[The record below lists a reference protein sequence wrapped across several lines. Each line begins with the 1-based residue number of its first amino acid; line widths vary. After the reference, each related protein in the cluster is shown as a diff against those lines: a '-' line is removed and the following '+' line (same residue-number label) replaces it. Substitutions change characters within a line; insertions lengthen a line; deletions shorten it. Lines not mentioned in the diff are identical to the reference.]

1 MAGEPVL
8 VLGATGRTGRRVAA
22 RLRVA
27 GETVRGVARGTDPAF
42 DWAQPQTWEPALAGV
57 ERMYLMAPDG
67 VAVDPAFV
75 RAAVDAGVRRIVL
88 LSSRAIETMG
98 DERLLAAEATVRASG
113 AEWTIVRP
121 DWIDQNFD
129 EGFLAPAVG
138 FGLVTVPV
146 GDVRTPFV
154 DAEDIAAV
162 VVAALTQ
169 DGHGGRTYEVTGPRA
184 LSFAEA
190 TAIVARAAQRPVAFD
205 GSGEAYAAAMRGLG
219 MPEEQT
225 QAEIAAFAALA
236 AEGDQAPTG
245 DVERVT
251 GRPPTAFE
259 EYAAAAAARGA
270 WRD

>member
-1 MAGEPVL
+1 M
-8 VLGATGRTGRRVAA
+8 
-22 RLRVA
+22 
-27 GETVRGVARGTDPAF
+27 
-42 DWAQPQTWEPALAGV
+42 
-57 ERMYLMAPDG
+57 
-67 VAVDPAFV
+67 
-75 RAAVDAGVRRIVL
+75 
-88 LSSRAIETMG
+88 
-98 DERLLAAEATVRASG
+98 
-113 AEWTIVRP
+113 RP

-129 EGFLAPAVG
+129 EGFLEPAVR

-169 DGHGGRTYEVTGPRA
+169 DGHAGRTYEVTGPRA

-190 TAIVARAAQRPVAFD
+190 TEIVGRAAQRTVRFD
-205 GSGEAYAAAMRGLG
+205 GGAEAYAARMGALG
-219 MPEEQT
+219 MPEAQT
-225 QAEIAAFAALA
+225 RAEIAAFAALA

-251 GRPPTAFE
+251 GRPPAAFE

-270 WRD
+270 WRA